1 MTAPEPT
8 PTAEHT
14 DAVARSITVT
24 SRDGNGRRVV
34 SKDASLSV
42 ARLQARTLLASTD
55 AAVHAAMLDALV
67 RAGVLTEEWALRY
80 EHDTDPTM
88 DDPGGVRTQ
97 TSRVASRAIA
107 EQAVATRVPGGTIR
121 NRRAERQYVTRWEVA
136 P

>member
-8 PTAEHT
+8 LTAEHI

-55 AAVHAAMLDALV
+55 PAVHEALAASLPADVMLDALV
-67 RAGVLTEEWALRY
+67 RAGVLTAGQAKFGALPIR
-80 EHDTDPTM
+80 
-88 DDPGGVRTQ
+88 PGDSFSG
-97 TSRVASRAIA
+97 RA
-107 EQAVATRVPGGTIR
+107 G
-121 NRRAERQYVTRWEVA
+121 
-136 P
+136 